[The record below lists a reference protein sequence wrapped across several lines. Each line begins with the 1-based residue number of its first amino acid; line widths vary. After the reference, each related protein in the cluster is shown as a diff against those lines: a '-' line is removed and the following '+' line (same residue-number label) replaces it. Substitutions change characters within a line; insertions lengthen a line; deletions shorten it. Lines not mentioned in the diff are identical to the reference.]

1 MSALQQPRRKV
12 ISLTMLQ
19 EEEREYNIIDFIQIL
34 KSWTIGDWL
43 KKTFND
49 PPWLHGVSTP
59 T

>member
-34 KSWTIGDWL
+34 KSWTIGD
-43 KKTFND
+43 
-49 PPWLHGVSTP
+49 
-59 T
+59 